1 MTKMTLESNG
11 ERTTFSKIGVRLMKN
26 YLGKKKFNPY
36 LLTSTQFNSRF
47 KCDRNNNKVSRTA
60 LFHRTFYDDGN
71 ILCQHCPI
79 WYP

>member
-11 ERTTFSKIGVRLMKN
+11 ERTIFLKIDIRLIEN
-26 YLGKKKFNPY
+26 YVGTKKLNPY
-36 LLTSTQFNSRF
+36 LITSTKFNSRF

-60 LFHRTFYDDGN
+60 LFNRTSCDDGN
-71 ILCQHCPI
+71 VLCQHCPT

>member
-11 ERTTFSKIGVRLMKN
+11 ERTTFSKIVRLMKN

-60 LFHRTFYDDGN
+60 LFHRTFYGN